1 VDTGRYAKLFLSES
15 KENLAEINAAL
26 LELERGGSDAAVARL
41 FRAVHTL
48 KGMGGAMGY
57 TSVAELSHELESLLD
72 KVRNSAV
79 AVTRPMIDTLFA
91 GVDALEQAVE
101 AATANP
107 SQQLDVSAAIAR
119 IRQAGQE
126 DAGGGRREAGGE
138 RREVGGET
146 GGETVGSART
156 DAAQSVHDESRPNP
170 SQKNQ
175 AEQAPAPPPKATRQ
189 IRIDSKR
196 LDTLMNVLGE
206 LVIARDRIQK
216 VAERIGDPE
225 LLDATLRAT
234 QILGNLQN
242 EVMTSRMVPVWQVFE
257 RFPRVVRDTARSLGK
272 DVDFKIEGRDIELDR
287 SMLDEM
293 GEPVLHLLRNALDHG
308 IESPA
313 EREKA
318 GKPRTATLIL
328 TAERDRATVLI
339 RVTDDGR
346 GIDQSKVIPR
356 AKKLGLIET
365 STTHLTEQELV
376 AIISRPGFSTAEKVT
391 EISGRGVGFDI
402 VASRVRALGGSLEVH
417 TDAGLGTA
425 VSMRL
430 PLTLAISRALLARVE
445 KETYAIPLTHVLET
459 FSLSKP
465 MLLESKG
472 KPVVAIRDDL
482 FPAIWL
488 RERVGLPSP
497 ENPASGQVVLVELA
511 ERKAALIVDQ
521 FDGQQEIVVK
531 QFDGVDG
538 SKTLFSGA
546 TILGDG
552 SPALIVDASSLL

>member
-1 VDTGRYAKLFLSES
+1 MDTGRYAKLFLSES

-57 TSVAELSHELESLLD
+57 TSVAELSHELETLLD

-79 AVTRPMIDTLFA
+79 VVTRPMIDTLFA

-107 SQQLDVSAAIAR
+107 SQQLDVSAAIAS
-119 IRQAGQE
+119 IRQAASEEKPASAHVAQE
-126 DAGGGRREAGGE
+126 SAE
-138 RREVGGET
+138 RT
-146 GGETVGSART
+146 TETVAS
-156 DAAQSVHDESRPNP
+156 
-170 SQKNQ
+170 SQPKQ
-175 AEQAPAPPPKATRQ
+175 EAETAPAPPPKATRQ
-189 IRIDSKR
+189 VRIDSKR

-206 LVIARDRIQK
+206 LVIARDRVQK
-216 VAERIGDPE
+216 IAERIGDPE
-225 LLDATLRAT
+225 LLEASRHAS

-272 DVDFKIEGRDIELDR
+272 EVDFKIEGRDIELDR

-293 GEPVLHLLRNALDHG
+293 GEPVLHLLRNSLDHG
-308 IESPA
+308 IETPDQ
-313 EREKA
+313 REKA

-346 GIDQSKVIPR
+346 GIDQTKVLPR
-356 AKKLGLIET
+356 AKKLGLVDKNT
-365 STTHLTEQELV
+365 SKLSEQELV

-402 VASRVRALGGSLEVH
+402 VASRVRGLGGSLEVH

-430 PLTLAISRALLARVE
+430 PLTLAISRALLAKVE
-445 KETYAIPLTHVLET
+445 RETYAIPLTHVLET

-521 FDGQQEIVVK
+521 FEGQQQIVVK
-531 QFDGVDG
+531 QFDGVNG

>member
-1 VDTGRYAKLFLSES
+1 MDTGRYAKLFLSES

-57 TSVAELSHELESLLD
+57 TSVAELSHELETLLD
-72 KVRNSAV
+72 KLRNSAL

-91 GVDALEQAVE
+91 GVDALEQAVD
-101 AATANP
+101 AATASQP
-107 SQQLDVSAAIAR
+107 QQLDVSAVIAR
-119 IRQAGQE
+119 IRQTGQDDGAGS
-126 DAGGGRREAGGE
+126 GKGEAGSGTAEPPAGE
-138 RREVGGET
+138 ASHNVR
-146 GGETVGSART
+146 
-156 DAAQSVHDESRPNP
+156 DESKPGP
-170 SQKNQ
+170 SQSQQ
-175 AEQAPAPPPKATRQ
+175 AETAPVPPPKATRQ

-216 VAERIGDPE
+216 IADRIGDPE
-225 LLDATLRAT
+225 LLEATLRAT

-272 DVDFKIEGRDIELDR
+272 EVDFKIEGRDIELDR

-308 IESPA
+308 IETPA

-318 GKPRTATLIL
+318 GKPRVATLIL

-356 AKKLGLIET
+356 AKKLGLIDQN
-365 STTHLTEQELV
+365 TTKLTEQELV
-376 AIISRPGFSTAEKVT
+376 AIISRPGFSTADKVT

-417 TDAGLGTA
+417 TDSGLGTG

-430 PLTLAISRALLARVE
+430 PLTLAISRALLAKVE

-472 KPVVAIRDDL
+472 KLVVAIRDDL

-497 ENPASGQVVLVELA
+497 ANPASGQVVLVELA